1 MKQISVKNINHPVN
15 MRDARGQRAKEEA
28 RKLSNK
34 ELDELLETNIPDA
47 GDLEA
52 ILTWAR
58 GQKIKF
64 IARCAKDNFVKAWN
78 KAEKEAE
85 KEAEK
90 ANELQPTKAEE

>member
-1 MKQISVKNINHPVN
+1 MPRMIKVKNPNHPVN
-15 MRDARGQRAKEEA
+15 MRDACGQRAKEVA

-34 ELDELLETNIPDA
+34 QLDELLETNIPDA
-47 GDLEA
+47 DDLAA
-52 ILTWAR
+52 ILTWTR

-78 KAEKEAE
+78 ESE

-90 ANELQPTKAEE
+90 ANELQPTKGVE